1 MNGDCIDCVH
11 KVLYGPICN
20 LSCSSSCISS
30 KCNDDGECLNGCSD
44 GYTGVKCDTV
54 QKTSEDV
61 RSSAGMVVVWVVVG
75 ISATLV
81 TLVIIKRRHIA
92 IKVIGEVRSAIKNG
106 RSKTDINNVYEDID
120 DVTGDP
126 SHNQEYEMTQTS
138 TEGVERRSC
147 QYSNTT
153 LRQCY

>member
-1 MNGDCIDCVH
+1 
-11 KVLYGPICN
+11 
-20 LSCSSSCISS
+20 S

-44 GYTGVKCDTV
+44 GYTGVKCD
-54 QKTSEDV
+54 
-61 RSSAGMVVVWVVVG
+61 
-75 ISATLV
+75 
-81 TLVIIKRRHIA
+81 
-92 IKVIGEVRSAIKNG
+92 
-106 RSKTDINNVYEDID
+106 TDINNVYEDID